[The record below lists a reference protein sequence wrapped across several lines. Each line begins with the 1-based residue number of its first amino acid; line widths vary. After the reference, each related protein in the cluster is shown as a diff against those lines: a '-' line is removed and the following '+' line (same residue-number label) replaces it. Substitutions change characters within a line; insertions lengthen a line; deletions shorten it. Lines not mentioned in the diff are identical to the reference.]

1 MYQVANCL
9 LVVLVVNVVF
19 LHQLGSPNPFG
30 SVYTQV
36 SHNSMHPNIKPVQD
50 ANGKQD
56 GTSQQEA
63 PQALC
68 KTGKNVRE
76 PSNHAKESN

>member
-1 MYQVANCL
+1 
-9 LVVLVVNVVF
+9 
-19 LHQLGSPNPFG
+19 
-30 SVYTQV
+30 
-36 SHNSMHPNIKPVQD
+36 MHPNIKPVQD